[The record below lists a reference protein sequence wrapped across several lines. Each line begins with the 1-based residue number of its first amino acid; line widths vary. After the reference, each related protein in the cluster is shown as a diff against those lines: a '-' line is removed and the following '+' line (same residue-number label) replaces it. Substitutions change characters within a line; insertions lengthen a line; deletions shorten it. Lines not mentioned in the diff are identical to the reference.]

1 MAMPSNST
9 EDLVRDLNIIRE
21 HFTSLETMAA
31 ALRAHEGFEG
41 LNRATLSRWLT
52 RPSKRARAAV
62 EILRSR
68 RPPAV
73 IRIAENKTLS
83 VIPSSMLQ
91 WDIKEGTPHGL
102 LASRYDMKPTAHA
115 TPHGNG
121 SFELL
126 ANGHADVA
134 VIPGDLVSRL
144 PEFCSRLCLLSKVYI
159 AGISAKPVTSPFEL
173 KNKRFAVL
181 AGSSFVTRLTFESR
195 NWGFELVPPLVLP
208 SLQDCA
214 SAMIDGTAQC
224 IVGWE
229 PFVTHARRA
238 IERSRPVHNIPHG
251 VLGWFEMHAAVNLR
265 TAHPAA
271 VRAYLSGLQ
280 ESVSYT
286 NGRKS
291 VAAFH
296 AEIGKRYS
304 LEPSE
309 VRNILANVIFSASD
323 LDAATA
329 LRLWEREALLHSHQP
344 SSLQQDFLPAR
355 ESG

>member
-1 MAMPSNST
+1 MAKPSTAN
-9 EDLVRDLNIIRE
+9 EQLLREFNLIRQR
-21 HFTSLETMAA
+21 FTSLETMAE
-31 ALRAHEGFEG
+31 ALRAHEGFED
-41 LNRATLSRWLT
+41 LNRATLSRWLVQ
-52 RPSKRARAAV
+52 PSRRTQAAL
-62 EILRSR
+62 EILKSR
-68 RPPAV
+68 RPPGV

-91 WDIKEGTPHGL
+91 WDVEEGTPHGL

-121 SFELL
+121 SFEYL
-126 ANGHADVA
+126 ANSHADVA

-144 PEFCSRLCLLSKVYI
+144 PELCSRLCLLSKVYI

-181 AGSSFVTRLTFESR
+181 AGNSFVTRLTFESR

-208 SLQDCA
+208 SLQECA

-265 TAHPAA
+265 TAHPA
-271 VRAYLSGLQ
+271 VRAYLSALQ

-286 NGRKS
+286 NGRES

-296 AEIGKRYS
+296 GEIGKRYS

-309 VRNILANVIFSASD
+309 VRNILANIIFSASD

-329 LRLWEREALLHSHQP
+329 LRLWEREALLHSHAEIRGEPQR
-344 SSLQQDFLPAR
+344 A
-355 ESG
+355 

>member
-1 MAMPSNST
+1 MGITSNST
-9 EDLVRDLNIIRE
+9 EDLARDLNIIRQG
-21 HFTSLETMAA
+21 FTSLETMAA

-41 LNRATLSRWLT
+41 LNRATLSRWLA
-52 RPSKRARAAV
+52 RPSKRAKAAV

-91 WDIKEGTPHGL
+91 WDIEEGTPHGL
-102 LASRYDMKPTAHA
+102 LACRYNMKPTAHA

-121 SFELL
+121 SFDFL
-126 ANGHADVA
+126 AADHADVA

-144 PEFCSRLCLLSKVYI
+144 PDFCARLCLLSKVYI
-159 AGISAKPVTSPFEL
+159 AGISTKPVVSPLEL
-173 KNKRFAVL
+173 NNKRFAVL

-208 SLQDCA
+208 SLTDCVRA
-214 SAMIDGTAQC
+214 LIEGTAQC
-224 IVGWE
+224 IAGWE

-238 IERSRPVHNIPHG
+238 IERSRPVHRIPQG
-251 VLGWFEMHAAVNLR
+251 LLGWFEMHAAVNLR

-291 VAAFH
+291 VGAFH
-296 AEIGKRYS
+296 TEIGKRYS

-323 LDAATA
+323 LDAATV
-329 LRLWEREALLHSHQP
+329 LRLWEREALLHSHERN
-344 SSLQQDFLPAR
+344 SLQQDSIPAR
-355 ESG
+355 